1 MSGQSHKHGPAAG
14 LLQCLDEIAA
24 QVILGTGAGEGC
36 DVAGAL
42 AKLATQAGQ
51 AGYGEA
57 AEIAASLHARSEQQS
72 DAGTRERVLVE
83 GLARLQAVLRGE
95 PSPAA
100 AQPQTPPAAPIN
112 PIAQDPEL
120 IGDFVMESREHLAS
134 IETQLLTLEQ
144 NPTDS
149 EAMHAA
155 FRGFH
160 TIKGLAGF
168 LELNTIREVAHQVET
183 VLDQARNG
191 ELAITPA
198 VIDVV
203 LQSGDFLKASV
214 AIVEEALG
222 SGSPAVFGDPTA
234 LLASVLGLTTVQSP
248 SAQPAATAPKPPG
261 PVAAASPPADTTPA
275 VEPPAARAAKQ
286 TTATDN
292 LKVRVDAAKLDYLMD
307 MVGEMVIAQSM
318 IRHHPALTAQQ
329 DSRLNGC
336 IAQLSRIT
344 GEVQRTAM
352 ALRMIPIGQ
361 LFQRTARVV
370 RDLARKHGKLVDL
383 ETSGEDTELDKSI
396 AEELSDPLMHMVRN
410 AVDHGIEHPADRE
423 KAGKEPTSRL
433 RLAAYHQAGMIVVEV
448 ADDGRGLDRAKILK
462 KARER
467 GLVDA
472 NAHLSESEVCSL
484 IFEPGFST
492 AEKVTDVSG
501 RGVGMDVVRK
511 QIQKLRGRVDIVT
524 RPGHGTTFYMRM
536 PLTLA
541 IIDGLAVSVG
551 SQNYIVPIFSVR
563 EMFRPQAGQI
573 STVQGRD
580 EMALVRDRLLPV
592 VRLHKRFAVEPRYAN
607 PYDAL
612 LIVAEAEGRPFCLM
626 VDELIGKQEVVI
638 KSLGETFRGVPGIAG
653 GAILGDGKVGL
664 ILDIAGLRGGSAG

>member
-1 MSGQSHKHGPAAG
+1 MSDQSIKQGPAAG
-14 LLQCLDEIAA
+14 LLQRVDEIAA
-24 QVILGTGAGEGC
+24 QVILGIGGE
-36 DVAGAL
+36 AAEIPAAL
-42 AKLATQAGQ
+42 AALAGSARE

-57 AEIAASLHARSEQQS
+57 AEIAASLHSRAEGQA
-72 DAGTRERVLVE
+72 DAASRERVLVE
-83 GLARLQAVLRGE
+83 GLARLQAVLR
-95 PSPAA
+95 
-100 AQPQTPPAAPIN
+100 TPPRPAEPEPVPASAPAPIN

-120 IGDFVMESREHLAS
+120 IGDFIMESREHLAS
-134 IETQLLTLEQ
+134 IEAHLLTLEQ
-144 NPTDS
+144 NPTDA
-149 EAMHAA
+149 EAVHAA

-168 LELNTIREVAHQVET
+168 LELTTIREVAHQVET
-183 VLDQARNG
+183 VLDLARNG
-191 ELAITPA
+191 QLAVTPA

-203 LQSGDFLKASV
+203 LQSGDFLKESV
-214 AIVEEALG
+214 TLVEEALG
-222 SGSPAVFGDPTA
+222 SGSVAAFRDPTA
-234 LLASVLGLTTVQSP
+234 LLATVIGLT
-248 SAQPAATAPKPPG
+248 SAQP
-261 PVAAASPPADTTPA
+261 PPAPA
-275 VEPPAARAAKQ
+275 QAVPQAEAPILQEAAPVSAEPPAAKAARQ
-286 TTATDN
+286 TASHDN

-318 IRHHPALTAQQ
+318 VRHHPSLTVVQ
-329 DSRLNGC
+329 DSRLTGYL
-336 IAQLSRIT
+336 AQLSRIT

-370 RDLARKHGKLVDL
+370 RDLARKAGKIVEL

-410 AVDHGIEHPADRE
+410 AVDHGVEGPEERQR
-423 KAGKEPTSRL
+423 AGKDPTARL

-448 ADDGRGLDRAKILK
+448 ADDGRGLDRTKILK

-467 GLVDA
+467 GVVDA
-472 NAHLSESEVCSL
+472 NAHLSDSDVANL

-492 AEKVTDVSG
+492 AEQVTDVSG

-511 QIQKLRGRVDIVT
+511 QIQKLRGRVDIAT
-524 RPGHGTTFYMRM
+524 KPGHGTTFYMKM

-551 SQNYIVPIFSVR
+551 SEHYIVPIFSVR

-580 EMALVRDRLLPV
+580 EMALVRDRLLPI
-592 VRLHKRFAVEPRYAN
+592 VRLHRRFGVEPRYSD
-607 PYDAL
+607 PCEAL
-612 LIVAEAEGRPFCLM
+612 LVVAEAEGRPFCLM

-664 ILDIAGLRGGSAG
+664 ILDIAGLRGGIAG